1 MGERKGE
8 RYGGEIG
15 RTPLN
20 FARQAASPPPPLL
33 LSFSPYTIHLVIF
46 LSIFSSRTEG
56 GGGRSSFYKLHRLTS
71 ISKNVSNMPS
81 GSAGRSRSFI

>member
-20 FARQAASPPPPLL
+20 FARQAASPPPLL
-33 LSFSPYTIHLVIF
+33 LSFSPYTIHLVVLLYF
-46 LSIFSSRTEG
+46 CRKQKG
-56 GGGRSSFYKLHRLTS
+56 GGGYLTRTTGKRDTGCLAS
-71 ISKNVSNMPS
+71 QLKGVW
-81 GSAGRSRSFI
+81 

>member
-20 FARQAASPPPPLL
+20 FARQAASPPPP
-33 LSFSPYTIHLVIF
+33 SSSPFLHTQFTWLCYYIF
-46 LSIFSSRTEG
+46 LENRKG
-56 GGGRSSFYKLHRLTS
+56 GGYLTRTTGKRDTGCLAS
-71 ISKNVSNMPS
+71 QLKGVW
-81 GSAGRSRSFI
+81 